1 MYCPV
6 AELVPVRF
14 LCAGHL
20 GHCHHPHPH
29 LQHQA
34 AAASVVGVP
43 LADYVDDGDDD
54 DGGGGGG
61 GVHLA
66 VVVGR
71 EHLLLQMLNLDPGV
85 VLVGVSRWLEC

>member
-20 GHCHHPHPH
+20 VHCHHPHP
-29 LQHQA
+29 QHQA

-43 LADYVDDGDDD
+43 LADYVDDGD
-54 DGGGGGG
+54 GGGDGG